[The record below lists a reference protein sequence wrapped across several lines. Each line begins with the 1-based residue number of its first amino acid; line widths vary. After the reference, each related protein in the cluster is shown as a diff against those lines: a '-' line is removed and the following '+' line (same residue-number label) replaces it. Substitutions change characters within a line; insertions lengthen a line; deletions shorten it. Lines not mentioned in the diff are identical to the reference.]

1 MVKQVIK
8 RGGKKE
14 TFRPAKL
21 VKSIK
26 EACKDIHLPATRA
39 KTVVG
44 KVSRAVLKAI
54 AKRKT
59 VSIAILRKKVL
70 ANLDKV
76 EPAVAKAFRK
86 YEARRRARRARR

>member
-1 MVKQVIK
+1 VA
-8 RGGKKE
+8 
-14 TFRPAKL
+14 FRPAKL
-21 VKSIK
+21 VKSIA
-26 EACKDIHLPATRA
+26 EACKDIHLPAKRA

-44 KVSRAVLKAI
+44 KVSRAVLRAV

-59 VSIAILRKKVL
+59 VTVAVLREKVL
-70 ANLDKV
+70 ANLDKI